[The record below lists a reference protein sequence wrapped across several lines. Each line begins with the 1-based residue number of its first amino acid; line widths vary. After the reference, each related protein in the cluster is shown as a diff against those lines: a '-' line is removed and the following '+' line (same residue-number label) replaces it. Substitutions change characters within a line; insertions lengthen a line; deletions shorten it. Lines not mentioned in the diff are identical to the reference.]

1 MGATIITS
9 LITASIPALA
19 LIIVQLIV
27 STKQQ
32 RIQDVKFDMTI
43 SEIKEDIKRLEQKQ
57 DKHNNLIER
66 IVVLEAADK
75 AQWKYIDSFKEK

>member
-1 MGATIITS
+1 MSATIITS

-19 LIIVQLIV
+19 LIVVQLIV
-27 STKQQ
+27 SAKQQ
-32 RIQDVKFDMTI
+32 RIQDIKFDMTI
-43 SEIKEDIKRLEQKQ
+43 KEIRTDISRLESKQ

-66 IVVLEAADK
+66 IVVLEQNDK